1 MTKQARKLLKK
12 LKEAQQLEDL
22 AFGIDFDG
30 LEAVTLCMDNED
42 VKTVDISE
50 HGGALQTTLDYLDDQ
65 GYIEMG
71 QQLRAGAARRM
82 APGTNSV
89 QQIPSVPYQVRCR
102 SNRRVVPNGAD
113 YGTGQ
118 KLFIAVQKP
127 RVSPAL

>member
-50 HGGALQTTLDYLDDQ
+50 HSGALQTTLDYLDGQ

-71 QQLRAGAARRM
+71 DSGCGQVLHAGWHR
-82 APGTNSV
+82 GQILFSKFLQFLIKSV
-89 QQIPSVPYQVRCR
+89 
-102 SNRRVVPNGAD
+102 VVP
-113 YGTGQ
+113 
-118 KLFIAVQKP
+118 IV
-127 RVSPAL
+127 VSFLTALITVLVKSHL

>member
-50 HGGALQTTLDYLDDQ
+50 HGGALQ
-65 GYIEMG
+65 MG
-71 QQLRAGAARRM
+71 DSGCGQVLHAGWHR
-82 APGTNSV
+82 GQILFSKFLQFLLKSV
-89 QQIPSVPYQVRCR
+89 
-102 SNRRVVPNGAD
+102 VVP
-113 YGTGQ
+113 
-118 KLFIAVQKP
+118 IV
-127 RVSPAL
+127 VSFLTALITVLVKSHL

>member
-65 GYIEMG
+65 GDIEMG
-71 QQLRAGAARRM
+71 DSSCGQVLHAGWHR
-82 APGTNSV
+82 GQILFSKFLQFLIKSV
-89 QQIPSVPYQVRCR
+89 
-102 SNRRVVPNGAD
+102 VVP
-113 YGTGQ
+113 
-118 KLFIAVQKP
+118 IV
-127 RVSPAL
+127 VSFLTALITVLVKSYL